1 MDQNY
6 NQKTKKTTESN
17 QAPGRMVDGAKRRE
31 NSRESGSSGR
41 YNNIQATRNQTQAD
55 FDNTPPPPPKNPSP
69 AVWEEVGGRRLRDG
83 EGNLSDRILEG
94 RRRRTE
100 GEEKKKGWYGKP
112 EDERRINQI
121 RGERYGASPP
131 QLTSADMLPAAKPQP
146 PARRRS
152 GGRRG
157 RRSIEAAA
165 TAAAGSTQYRD
176 ASTETPSVETV
187 GGVVGRR
194 HRGDGEGKEEEEGGG
209 RGNRRSCASPL
220 VGAVRFSFYAREA
233 RTFTPVAVDV
243 I

>member
-1 MDQNY
+1 MEQNEERTPA
-6 NQKTKKTTESN
+6 NPVHREGTTTSKLQET
-17 QAPGRMVDGAKRRE
+17 RHRRI
-31 NSRESGSSGR
+31 S
-41 YNNIQATRNQTQAD
+41 T
-55 FDNTPPPPPKNPSP
+55 TPPPPPKNPSP